1 MTHSF
6 PTRRSSDL
14 TEAIDAGE
22 TRGDRAGPGQRDQQV
37 RKIAAYAHAAVKGIG
52 SGCQGMARSGLIA
65 ERLGDPVTDRG
76 HTRAPRSPPELSV
89 REVLRG
95 NSLTVA
101 LRLPVISRFPGHLLR
116 RGLPDRPGIRQGGV
130 VLSQ

>member
-65 ERLGDPVTDRG
+65 ERMGDPVTDRG
-76 HTRAPRSPPELSV
+76 NTRAPRSPPELAV
-89 REVLRG
+89 REVLKG
-95 NSLTVA
+95 ISLTVA
-101 LRLPVISRFPGHLLR
+101 RGPQVI
-116 RGLPDRPGIRQGGV
+116 DRVAGQLMWNIGRASCWERV
-130 VLSQ
+130 CKDV